1 MASKESFTTN
11 EEKDESFGSKEQ
23 VIEPYMFEPNKG
35 EHGEASDDSSE
46 DSGSEEDEFDE
57 EFEAAFSCRR
67 TTLEWCKCGKCA
79 IMEKT
84 IESFCCH
91 EKALEYDEYDDKL
104 TSAQN
109 QEFTCITS
117 LSSFVQNM
125 LSKDVLDVDVSQYLE
140 ENWPLGDDQLEQTHK
155 LYRLVSYRRCSRWV
169 FTILGKKVRRV
180 FPSCVYT
187 CIRKEF
193 SSPTGL
199 YTHFKFAK

>member
-1 MASKESFTTN
+1 MKVSAAKSRLLNRTCLSQTRGNMAKLVTIRVKILGQKRTSHRTTL
-11 EEKDESFGSKEQ
+11 EW
-23 VIEPYMFEPNKG
+23 
-35 EHGEASDDSSE
+35 
-46 DSGSEEDEFDE
+46 
-57 EFEAAFSCRR
+57 CR

>member
-1 MASKESFTTN
+1 MAGNESFAATG
-11 EEKDESFGSKEQ
+11 EKHESFAGNEQ

-35 EHGEASDDSSE
+35 DHGDTSGDSSE
-46 DSGSEEDEFDE
+46 DSPSEEEELDEV
-57 EFEAAFSCRR
+57 FEAANAWRR

-91 EKALEYDEYDDKL
+91 EKAIEYDEYDEKL

-109 QEFTCITS
+109 QEFSCITS
-117 LSSFVQNM
+117 LSSFMQNM
-125 LSKDVLDVDVSQYLE
+125 LSKEVLHVDVLQYLE
-140 ENWPLGDDQLEQTHK
+140 ENWPLGDDQLEETHK

-169 FTILGKKVRRV
+169 FAILGKKVRRV

-193 SSPTGL
+193 ASPSGL
-199 YTHFKFAK
+199 YTHFKYAK

>member
-1 MASKESFTTN
+1 MASKESFATN

-23 VIEPYMFEPNKG
+23 VIELYMFEPNKG

-57 EFEAAFSCRR
+57 EFEAANAWHR
-67 TTLEWCKCGKCA
+67 TTLEWCKWGKCE

-91 EKALEYDEYDDKL
+91 EKALEYDKYDDKL
-104 TSAQN
+104 TSAQT

-125 LSKDVLDVDVSQYLE
+125 LSKDVLDVNVSQYLE

-187 CIRKEF
+187 CIHKEF

>member
-1 MASKESFTTN
+1 MATKESCAAT
-11 EEKDESFGSKEQ
+11 EERDLNLGSKQQ

-35 EHGEASDDSSE
+35 DQGEASDDSSE
-46 DSGSEEDEFDE
+46 DSGSDEEEFDE
-57 EFEAAFSCRR
+57 VFEAANAWRC
-67 TTLEWCKCGKCA
+67 TTLQWCKCGKCA
-79 IMEKT
+79 VMEKT

-91 EKALEYDEYDDKL
+91 EKAVEYDEYDGKL
-104 TSAQN
+104 TCAQN
-109 QEFTCITS
+109 QEFSSITS

-125 LSKDVLDVDVSQYLE
+125 LSKDVLDIDVLQYLE
-140 ENWPLGDDQLEQTHK
+140 ENWPLGDDELEQTHK

-187 CIRKEF
+187 AIRNEF
-193 SSPTGL
+193 ASPTGL